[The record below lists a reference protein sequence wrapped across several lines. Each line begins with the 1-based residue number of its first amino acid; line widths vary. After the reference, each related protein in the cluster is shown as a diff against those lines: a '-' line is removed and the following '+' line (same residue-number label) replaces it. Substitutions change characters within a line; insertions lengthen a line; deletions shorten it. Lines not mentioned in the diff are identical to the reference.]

1 MITKDFGPFYAH
13 GITYGKKPKELF
25 EKAESQEIELP
36 FRRGAGIAVR
46 FPFTRKAIVLGKWK
60 ETGYT
65 ESEALTYA
73 INGRPL
79 LKNEINWDAIRFG
92 EAENGYDI

>member
-1 MITKDFGPFYAH
+1 MITKDIGSFYFH
-13 GITYGKKPKELF
+13 KITYPVKPKELF
-25 EKAESQEIELP
+25 EKAESQEVEFP
-36 FRRGAGIAVR
+36 FRRGAGFAVR
-46 FPFTRKAIVLGKWK
+46 CPLTKKALVIGRWK

-79 LKNEINWDAIRFG
+79 SKDELDWDSIR
-92 EAENGYDI
+92 Y